1 MSGLL
6 ERPGTVIPSNEDAE
20 LAASAS
26 RALARAS
33 KDILHVRLENGE
45 DLALP
50 KAVTRLLSHLLIEMA
65 QGNAVTVIPIH
76 AELTTQQAADF
87 LNVSRPHLISLI
99 EAGQIPHHRVGTH
112 RRVRFS
118 DVCDYKD
125 RFAAARANAMDEL
138 AKQAQEQ
145 GFGY

>member
-1 MSGLL
+1 MTELL
-6 ERPGTVIPSNEDAE
+6 ERPGAVIPSNEDAE
-20 LAASAS
+20 LAAAAS

-65 QGNAVTVIPIH
+65 QGNAVTVMPIH

-118 DVCDYKD
+118 DVCGYKD